1 MGDKS
6 VVDIT
11 NLEHDSTAIAKKV
24 VLTDEYEILTETY
37 SAGVNTEDTT
47 IHELNSDSNQKA
59 MFHIPLKRDTPVIQV
74 QARVLTVGATGAT
87 IDEVKYGET

>member
-1 MGDKS
+1 
-6 VVDIT
+6 
-11 NLEHDSTAIAKKV
+11 
-24 VLTDEYEILTETY
+24 
-37 SAGVNTEDTT
+37 
-47 IHELNSDSNQKA
+47 